1 MLYQGQHNRL
11 SHGDTALYITT
22 AIYRI
27 RSRFRSR
34 IRSRIRS
41 SVDVAGAAAV
51 AAVAASAAVA
61 AVAASAAVAA
71 VAASAASAAV
81 AAVAAVAA
89 GTTKQPIYLFL
100 TLILVRCCV
109 IDFNCTCAS
118 CITHCVAMC
127 GIPYTVRPL
136 LAKVVYPPEIV
147 LRPRRSLPC
156 SVYIVEYT
164 VA

>member
-22 AIYRI
+22 AINRI

-51 AAVAASAAVA
+51 AALAAVALALAAVAAVA
-61 AVAASAAVAA
+61 AVAAS
-71 VAASAASAAV
+71 
-81 AAVAAVAA
+81 AA

-109 IDFNCTCAS
+109 IDFNCTCVS
-118 CITHCVAMC
+118 CIITHCVAMC

-136 LAKVVYPPEIV
+136 LAKVVYTPEIV